1 MGFEPKKPPAVK
13 LPGMRGRQKILEKEV
28 EESEEEIYIGRLE
41 YKVLTA
47 GCCGISY
54 AEPLFKYLQYVSFD
68 KADKLSVLIENV
80 CSATVE
86 GEEILFFQYR
96 VQGRRNG
103 RLEYTPCV
111 EMLDKSA
118 TSEWEIVTATPPSI
132 PAGIVQYSNNK
143 TAKVAYKRKIT
154 VPISPSTADVDVVVA
169 TSEIIA
175 KQKKSILLFIC

>member
-1 MGFEPKKPPAVK
+1 M
-13 LPGMRGRQKILEKEV
+13 
-28 EESEEEIYIGRLE
+28 
-41 YKVLTA
+41 
-47 GCCGISY
+47 
-54 AEPLFKYLQYVSFD
+54 
-68 KADKLSVLIENV
+68 
-80 CSATVE
+80 ATVE
-86 GEEILFFQYR
+86 GKETSLFQYR
-96 VQGRRNG
+96 VQGRHNG

-175 KQKKSILLFIC
+175 KQKKVHTFIYLLKTMLHIWLQLKGASHHLVVQGAWSQRYSSS